1 MILDDRFT
9 DLLETEIP
17 KKDID
22 LFFRKIAKIMSI
34 IMGTV
39 KKGSTTEI
47 LFHEI
52 LSLEKGHNSCV
63 P

>member
-1 MILDDRFT
+1 M
-9 DLLETEIP
+9 IP
-17 KKDID
+17 KKDIK
-22 LFFRKIAKIMSI
+22 LFFRKIAMIISI

-52 LSLEKGHNSCV
+52 LSSEKGNQSCV

>member
-1 MILDDRFT
+1 MM
-9 DLLETEIP
+9 P
-17 KKDID
+17 KKDIN
-22 LFFRKIAKIMSI
+22 LFFRTIAVIMSI
-34 IMGTV
+34 IIGTV

-52 LSLEKGHNSCV
+52 LSLEKGHKSCV

>member
-1 MILDDRFT
+1 M
-9 DLLETEIP
+9 IP
-17 KKDID
+17 KKDIN
-22 LFFRKIAKIMSI
+22 LFFRKIAMIISI

-52 LSLEKGHNSCV
+52 LSLEKGHKSCV

>member
-1 MILDDRFT
+1 M
-9 DLLETEIP
+9 IP
-17 KKDID
+17 KKDIN
-22 LFFRKIAKIMSI
+22 LFFRKIEMIISI

-52 LSLEKGHNSCV
+52 LSLEKGHKSCV